1 MTGMDDFRILKA
13 ADSALVFEFGTAID
27 RKISDRVLGLAE
39 ILNNAG
45 LPGATEI
52 VATFRSLCVNYDS
65 LKTTGAELEQAI
77 VALMRGA
84 GTSSQI
90 RRLWEIPV
98 CYDPEFAP
106 DIEEV
111 ATRVGLSVAEVA
123 ALHAGT
129 QYHVYMIGFVPGY
142 PYMGDLPKQL
152 RLPRRRDP
160 RTRVPPGSLAIATS
174 LTAVYPY
181 ESPGGWHLIGTS
193 PVRFF
198 DPDSANGSLLGP
210 GDSVKFR
217 SVAAGE
223 FSRVCRAVER
233 DEYEPE
239 SREIAT

>member
-129 QYHVYMIGFVPGY
+129 
-142 PYMGDLPKQL
+142 
-152 RLPRRRDP
+152 
-160 RTRVPPGSLAIATS
+160 
-174 LTAVYPY
+174 
-181 ESPGGWHLIGTS
+181 
-193 PVRFF
+193 
-198 DPDSANGSLLGP
+198 
-210 GDSVKFR
+210 
-217 SVAAGE
+217 
-223 FSRVCRAVER
+223 
-233 DEYEPE
+233 
-239 SREIAT
+239 